1 MKTVLLLS
9 TYPIISPRHGGQVR
23 VANIAKTFEEN
34 GWSVTHLAVYE
45 PEGYPPSTLG
55 SNDVSFPAGSSFRKY
70 KGTYVPLIND
80 LLSGEFAA
88 SEQGGFAE
96 ILKKLPAVID
106 VIHVEQPWLWPL
118 VLKIKQHPQYSNA
131 CLIYGSQ
138 NIEAPLKLEI
148 LDSYGI
154 KGAEPVIADIEAL
167 ERKAALEADI
177 AVAVTQAD
185 YDILKAWGAKMPL
198 LAPNGIAPWTAKA
211 EVLESWK
218 ARLPESPWILYVASA
233 HPPNFKGFNECLGS
247 SLACIP
253 PDSKLVVVG
262 SVCEHLESTLR
273 DSRWGQLNLSR
284 LKLLYM
290 LPDDDLDAVKTLA
303 HAFLLPIPHGGGS
316 NIKTAE
322 AIYSGKY
329 VVGTESAFRGFEQ
342 HLDLPEI
349 SVARTPN
356 EFHAAI
362 RKRLTGPA
370 TIDGNGPDRESRE
383 SLTWARSLES
393 IPHAAIQVIE
403 KKAQA

>member
-9 TYPIISPRHGGQVR
+9 TYPITSPRHGGQVR
-23 VANIAKTFEEN
+23 VANIAKTFGEN
-34 GWSVTHLAVYE
+34 GWCVMHLAVYE

-96 ILKKLPAVID
+96 IIKKLPPVID

-118 VLKIKQHPQYSNA
+118 VLRIKQLRQYSNA

-138 NIEAPLKLEI
+138 NIEAPLKQEI

-154 KGAEPVIADIEAL
+154 KGAESVISDIDAL
-167 ERKAALEADI
+167 ERKATLEADI

-185 YDILKAWGAKMPL
+185 YDILNAWGAKMPL
-198 LAPNGIAPWTAKA
+198 LAPNGIAPWSAKP

-218 ARLPESPWILYVASA
+218 ERLPGSPWILYVASA

-262 SVCEHLESTLR
+262 SVCEHLETTLR
-273 DSRWGQLNLSR
+273 ESRWGQLNLSR
-284 LKLLYM
+284 LQLLYM
-290 LPDDDLDAVKTLA
+290 LSDDDLDAVKTLA

-342 HLDLPEI
+342 HLELSEI

-370 TIDGNGPDRESRE
+370 TIDSNGPDRGGRE

-393 IPHAAIQVIE
+393 IPRAAIQVIE

>member
-1 MKTVLLLS
+1 
-9 TYPIISPRHGGQVR
+9 
-23 VANIAKTFEEN
+23 
-34 GWSVTHLAVYE
+34 
-45 PEGYPPSTLG
+45 
-55 SNDVSFPAGSSFRKY
+55 
-70 KGTYVPLIND
+70 
-80 LLSGEFAA
+80 
-88 SEQGGFAE
+88 
-96 ILKKLPAVID
+96 
-106 VIHVEQPWLWPL
+106 
-118 VLKIKQHPQYSNA
+118 
-131 CLIYGSQ
+131 
-138 NIEAPLKLEI
+138 
-148 LDSYGI
+148 
-154 KGAEPVIADIEAL
+154 
-167 ERKAALEADI
+167 
-177 AVAVTQAD
+177 
-185 YDILKAWGAKMPL
+185 MPL